1 MNNKPNWTIEPS
13 FETDN
18 IISWLKDYFS
28 TGSEVGTKAVIGM
41 SGGKDSTIAA
51 ALLTQA
57 IGSERVVGVIMPN
70 GNMKDQNLA
79 VEICS
84 HLGIMYT
91 IIDIKDIYDN
101 FISTFNNGWYD
112 ANEVVINNTPPRIRM
127 TMLYAIAATC
137 HGRVVNTCNKSEA
150 YIGWETKWGDN
161 VGDFAIFHD
170 YPVRWVKMIGYEL
183 CKRGIIK
190 TEWVDKVPDD
200 GLCGNTD
207 EDKFGFTYEELDN
220 HIINNNSCDI
230 DINTLTT
237 IHQMYNRSGHK
248 RCINLKHPYVKSRH
262 KEGTEFQWEEE
273 LW

>member
-1 MNNKPNWTIEPS
+1 MNKKPNWTIDPS

-18 IISWLKDYFS
+18 IIGWLKNYFS
-28 TGSEVGTKAVIGM
+28 TGSEVDTRAVIGM

-79 VEICS
+79 IEICH

-91 IIDIKDIYDN
+91 IIDIKDIYDS
-101 FISTFNNGWYD
+101 FISTFNNGWDD

-127 TMLYAIAATC
+127 AMLYAVAATC
-137 HGRVVNTCNKSEA
+137 HGRVVNTCNDSEA

-161 VGDFAIFHD
+161 VGDFSIFHAF
-170 YPVRWVKMIGYEL
+170 PVRWVKMIGYEL
-183 CKRGIIK
+183 CERGIIK
-190 TEWVDKVPDD
+190 KEWVDKIPDD
-200 GLCGNTD
+200 GLCGHTD

-220 HIINNNSCDI
+220 YIINNCSSDI
-230 DINTLTT
+230 DIDTLTA
-237 IHQMYNRSGHK
+237 INQMHNKSNHK
-248 RCINLKHPYVKSRH
+248 RCVHLKHPYVVSKH
-262 KEGTEFQWEEE
+262 KEGTEFQWEEDV
-273 LW
+273 W